1 MFKFGTCWKCEEIN
15 KVRVLNSKLPIDI
28 CNRVC
33 EYDKCDKCRN
43 KIEDIED
50 FDENP
55 KLSKLNKV
63 QKIIIHL
70 QYRNCHLDTNMDR
83 RKYKNIIRM
92 SNNPLRKIMKQFMN
106 ITTHS
111 DRERL
116 MFHGVCHV
124 MLLYCVIR
132 NLTDI
137 EELKKEIT
145 YYKIKTDT
153 IRFNGFEISKEVIV
167 KEIIRECFDFWL
179 VGWRDHYNTTTEE
192 IMEYVEYVFSLA

>member
-1 MFKFGTCWKCEEIN
+1 MN
-15 KVRVLNSKLPIDI
+15 KVRVLKSKLPIDI

-50 FDENP
+50 FDANP
-55 KLSKLNKV
+55 KFSKLNKV
-63 QKIIIHL
+63 QKMIIHL
-70 QYRNCHLDTNMDR
+70 LYRNHDIDTIMDR
-83 RKYKNIIRM
+83 RKYKNIITR

-106 ITTHS
+106 ISNHS

-124 MLLYCVIR
+124 MLLYCVIH

-137 EELKKEIT
+137 EKLKK
-145 YYKIKTDT
+145 K
-153 IRFNGFEISKEVIV
+153 RN
-167 KEIIRECFDFWL
+167 RRL
-179 VGWRDHYNTTTEE
+179 
-192 IMEYVEYVFSLA
+192 

>member
-1 MFKFGTCWKCEEIN
+1 MYISRETFNFENCWKCEEMN
-15 KVRVLNSKLPIDI
+15 KVGVLTSKLPIDI

-55 KLSKLNKV
+55 KFSKLNKV

-70 QYRNCHLDTNMDR
+70 LYRNHNIDTIMDR
-83 RKYKNIIRM
+83 RKYKNIIKR

-106 ITTHS
+106 IRNHS
-111 DRERL
+111 DDERL

-124 MLLYCVIR
+124 MLLYRVIH
-132 NLTDI
+132 NLTYI
-137 EELKKEIT
+137 EKLKKEIAF
-145 YYKIKTDT
+145 YKIKTAT

-179 VGWRDHYNTTTEE
+179 VGSRDHYNTTTEKLWS
-192 IMEYVEYVFSLA
+192 M